1 MSEINFLHRK
11 IGGTEWSGIL
21 LYSHREGDIKDADNL
36 TLVAEEIF
44 LMDIG
49 SPGYTEYINDVDSI
63 LELVDNYPRY
73 ESGEL
78 KIGHIHTHHSMGT
91 GFSATDMSELQDN
104 APSHNYYLSLIV
116 NFKCKPTAKIATV
129 CEVER
134 GKITHP
140 GANDDVEKEVEP
152 EKRLGVYELIVTQEL
167 DQRFLDRY
175 SLIRKQKKEEEK
187 KKKQRKKRNYSGKKH
202 YPGIPQNVKG
212 WDGGSGQRSNGSKKP
227 SYPQSRMDFFE
238 PDFSEEQIDEFI
250 YKWFN
255 LNPHLPVVG
264 KTDGAVDQLDLF
276 MGDAPKEQ
284 VDSLVD
290 QLTENYE
297 DFAMQIIGQDWG
309 LTDDEYL
316 KLTEIV
322 IQKLEP
328 YEDNRVVSRILN
340 DLQIY
345 EETLTEMVEENA
357 RP

>member
-1 MSEINFLHRK
+1 VSQINFLHRK

-63 LELVDNYPRY
+63 LELVDSYPKY
-73 ESGEL
+73 ESGDL
-78 KIGHIHTHHSMGT
+78 KIGHIHTHHNMST
-91 GFSATDMSELQDN
+91 GFSSTDISELQDN

-129 CEVER
+129 CEVQP
-134 GKITHP
+134 GNITHP
-140 GANDDVEKEVEP
+140 GANDNVEKEMEA
-152 EKRLGVYELIVTQEL
+152 EKRLGVYDLIITQER

-187 KKKQRKKRNYSGKKH
+187 KKKKNRKVNRYNGKKG
-202 YPGIPQNVKG
+202 YPGIPQNVKN
-212 WDGGSGQRSNGSKKP
+212 WQGGSGKHSNGFNNGYS
-227 SYPQSRMDFFE
+227 QRDMFE
-238 PDFSEEQIDEFI
+238 PDFSEAQIDDFI

-264 KTDGAVDQLDLF
+264 DTEGAIDQMDLF
-276 MGDAPKEQ
+276 MKDAPKDQ
-284 VDSLVD
+284 VESLVD

-297 DFAMQIIGQDWG
+297 DFAMKVIGQEWG

-328 YEDNRVVSRILN
+328 YEDNRIVSRILN

-345 EETLTEMVEENA
+345 EETLTEMVEEDA
-357 RP
+357 RS